1 MKPMRQRLQPS
12 LSTLAYRAVC
22 VVLGTI
28 AALSLALLAGA
39 RADAA
44 PVVDGTFDL
53 SGNAQRIALGP
64 DGNMWMTLASNNE
77 VARITPAG
85 VVTEFDNDSLTGA
98 IGIVT
103 GPDGKLWVTLSTK
116 VVRFDPANPT
126 APGDPFA
133 ADIVQ
138 PQTIVNGPDGNLW
151 TASADKVLR
160 ITPAGV
166 ATPFTVLTG
175 ARGIASAGGL
185 LWVADFGAQEIVS
198 VTTDGVPTRY
208 PVGPGGPQEVAAGL
222 GGQVGFTNP
231 GARAG
236 RLVAGGSPLQTDTA
250 PISDPFG
257 IAFGADAA
265 YWFAQPFRN
274 NLGRLTTDGAY
285 TELADFGPSAGPR
298 YVAAGPGN
306 TLWVALQGLGGVD
319 AKKVARVSG
328 LEPPTPTTT
337 PDPPATPN
345 VAPAISGL
353 SVTPK
358 RFRVAKAPTAVVART
373 VAGGASATARKGK
386 RGKVKPVPA
395 GTAIRFTLS
404 ETATVK
410 LTIERKAAGRKSGG
424 KCVKPTRAL
433 RSAKRCARYVKAGT
447 LTRRELVAGK
457 QAVKFSG
464 RIGRRALPAGSYRL
478 TVVASDAGSLES
490 KPRTAKFTVA
500 SPK

>member
-1 MKPMRQRLQPS
+1 MRQRLQPS
-12 LSTLAYRAVC
+12 LSTLAYRVAC
-22 VVLGTI
+22 VALGTI
-28 AALSLALLAGA
+28 AALSLALPAGA

-53 SGNAQRIALGP
+53 TGNAQRIALGP

-77 VARITPAG
+77 VAKITPAG

-98 IGIVT
+98 VGIVA

-116 VVRFDPANPT
+116 VVRFDPATPT
-126 APGDPFA
+126 TPAPAGDVFP

-166 ATPFTVLTG
+166 VTPFTVLTG

-185 LWVADFGAQEIVS
+185 LWVADFAAQEIVS
-198 VTTDGVPTRY
+198 VTTAGVPTRY

-250 PISDPFG
+250 PVSDPFG

-274 NLGRLTTDGAY
+274 NLGRLTADGVY
-285 TELADFGPSAGPR
+285 TEVGDFGPDAGPR

-306 TLWVALQGLGGVD
+306 TLWVALQGLNGND

-328 LEPPTPTTT
+328 LEPPAPITT
-337 PDPPATPN
+337 PDPATPN

-358 RFRVAKAPTAVVART
+358 RFRVAKAPTAVVGRA
-373 VAGGASATARKGK
+373 VAGGASAAARKGK
-386 RGKVKPVPA
+386 RGKAKRVPA
-395 GTAIRFTLS
+395 GTKVVFALS
-404 ETATVK
+404 ESATVK
-410 LTIERKAAGRKSGG
+410 LTIERKATGRRRGG

-433 RSAKRCARYVKAGT
+433 RAAKRCTRYVKAGT
-447 LTRRELVAGK
+447 LTRRDLAAGT

-478 TVVASDAGSLES
+478 TAVASDTAGLAS

-500 SPK
+500 PSK